1 MQRMLSTV
9 LSKENVVKLDSKT
22 VALRINQGQY
32 CDFARFIQ
40 GSKAVNNVL
49 VEDQS
54 NSNFSLAY
62 STNAVEEL
70 DVAIYL
76 RERQHSSFL
85 VTVQLACFYSNV
97 KCV

>member
-1 MQRMLSTV
+1 MRRMLSTV
-9 LSKENVVKLDSKT
+9 LGKENVVKLDSKT
-22 VALRINQGQY
+22 VALRINWGQY
-32 CDFARFIQ
+32 CDFARFMQ
-40 GSKAVNNVL
+40 SSEAVNNVL
-49 VEDQS
+49 VEDQG

-62 STNAVEEL
+62 PTNAVEEL
-70 DVAIYL
+70 DVATHL